1 MEHAETRNG
10 NPAEQRIAALEAK
23 IAGQESALSRI
34 MQEKNKQD
42 RYLGMVMENSQHVIL
57 LLDREYRVAY
67 CTRNFLER
75 AGIPGFSAI
84 TGLCI
89 QDILERYY
97 SETIS
102 RKIQELISQAGKT
115 RMPAVSPVA
124 VFRKFEKNPRYYNAY
139 VTILEDAE
147 GGTDGVMLLF
157 ADISGLKNALDAAE
171 AASQAKSDFL
181 AKMSHEIR
189 TPMNTIIGMSELVRT
204 DNLDET
210 QRSYFGNINAMAKSL
225 LRIINDILDFSKIE
239 AGKFDLLPV
248 HYDVWALFDS
258 LCSMNRLFAQGKG
271 LEFHGIRSADVP
283 QYLYGDE
290 IRCRQIFTNILSNAI
305 KYTQKGSVSF
315 TLRRGNPGCGA
326 AGDGGDD
333 DAGQRNYLVAE
344 VKDTGIGIKQK
355 NIHRLFD
362 SFEQL
367 DKKNNRGI
375 QGTGLGLAIVK
386 NLVDMMDGF
395 IRVESEYGK
404 GSLFAVYIP
413 LVPGDPSLAESSGD
427 DADYVMAAGD
437 LNILLVDDTPENLTV
452 AQGFLATHGMR
463 AETASGGEE
472 ALALVREKAE
482 GGSCYDL
489 ILMDYMMPGMNG
501 METARH
507 IRELERER
515 QARGALP
522 QGPAPI
528 VALTAAAG
536 EAAGL
541 FASGMNG
548 FLTKPLERNRFNGIL
563 AKWLPPSK
571 LRILSGPPVEA
582 QGKEIS
588 IPGGLREIEGL
599 AVETG
604 IANTGGTVSGY
615 LLVLRQFCA
624 RLDQG
629 AAGILGAT
637 ERADGGD
644 FAVKVHGYAGVMN
657 TIGMKPLGDRALRLE
672 QAGKAGDAAFCRSA
686 SGPFCDSLLRFRE
699 DLLKAGLPDQSSR
712 KPGPASGAGQV
723 NAEGELRE
731 RLGALKAACETYRD
745 SAIEEA
751 AEGLRNIALEGQ
763 AGSALEEIL
772 RLLEEFDYAKALEKI
787 ENLLRYC

>member
-1 MEHAETRNG
+1 MEQAGTKNG
-10 NPAEQRIAALEAK
+10 NPAAEQRIAALEAK
-23 IAGQESALSRI
+23 IAGQESALLRI
-34 MQEKNKQD
+34 TREKNKQD
-42 RYLGMVMENSQHVIL
+42 KYLGMVMENSQQVIL
-57 LLDREYRVAY
+57 LLDRECRVAY

-75 AGIPGFSAI
+75 AGIPGFSAVE
-84 TGLCI
+84 GLRI
-89 QDILERYY
+89 PDILERYY

-115 RMPAVSPVA
+115 RMTAVSPIA

-139 VTILEDAE
+139 ATILEDAE

-258 LCSMNRLFAQGKG
+258 LCSMHRFLAQGKG
-271 LEFHGIRSADVP
+271 LKFHEIRSADVP

-290 IRCRQIFTNILSNAI
+290 IRCRQIFTNILNNAI
-305 KYTQKGSVSF
+305 KYTRRGSVSF
-315 TLRRGNPGCGA
+315 KLRRGSP
-326 AGDGGDD
+326 GDGK
-333 DAGQRNYLVAE
+333 AGSAEQRDYLVAE
-344 VKDTGIGIKQK
+344 VEDTGIGIKQK
-355 NIHRLFD
+355 NIRRLFD
-362 SFEQL
+362 SFEQI

-404 GSLFAVYIP
+404 GSRFTVYIP
-413 LVPGDPSLAESSGD
+413 LVAGDPSLAESSGD
-427 DADYVMAAGD
+427 GADYVMAAGD

-452 AQGFLATHGMR
+452 AQGFLAAHGMR
-463 AETASGGEE
+463 AETAAGGEE
-472 ALALVREKAE
+472 ALARVRAKAGE
-482 GGSCYDL
+482 GSYYDL
-489 ILMDYMMPGMNG
+489 ILMDYMMPGMDG
-501 METARH
+501 METTRR
-507 IRELERER
+507 IRELEREW

-541 FASGMNG
+541 FSSGMNG
-548 FLTKPLERNRFNGIL
+548 FLAKPLERNRFNGIL

-571 LRILSGPPVEA
+571 LRSLAGPPSPEPPGPEA
-582 QGKEIS
+582 SVPE
-588 IPGGLREIEGL
+588 GLRGIEGL

-604 IANTGGTVSGY
+604 IANTGGAVSGY

-624 RLDQG
+624 GLDRG
-629 AAGILGAT
+629 AAGILGAA
-637 ERADGGD
+637 EGADWGN

-657 TIGMKPLGDRALRLE
+657 TVGMKPLGDRALRLE
-672 QAGKAGDAAFCRSA
+672 QAGKAGDAAFCRA
-686 SGPFCDSLLRFRE
+686 GAGPFCDSLFRFRE
-699 DLLKAGLPDQSSR
+699 DLLKAGLPAASPLR
-712 KPGPASGAGQV
+712 PGLSPVSGTPPLRVDA
-723 NAEGELRE
+723 GELRE
-731 RLGALKAACETYRD
+731 RLGALKAACETCRD
-745 SAIEEA
+745 SAIEGA
-751 AEGLRNIALEGQ
+751 AERLRDIAAPG
-763 AGSALEEIL
+763 GALEEIL
-772 RLLEEFDYAKALEKI
+772 RLIETFDYAEAREKI
-787 ENLLRYC
+787 ETLLRG

>member
-1 MEHAETRNG
+1 MEHSETQGGRT
-10 NPAEQRIAALEAK
+10 ERRIAALEAK
-23 IAGQESALSRI
+23 IAEQEGALSRI
-34 MQEKNKQD
+34 VQEKNKQD
-42 RYLGMVMENSQHVIL
+42 KYLGMVMENSQHVIL

-67 CTRNFLER
+67 CTKNFLER

-84 TGLCI
+84 AGLCI
-89 QDILERYY
+89 PDILERYY

-102 RKIQELISQAGKT
+102 RKIQELISQAEKT

-139 VTILEDAE
+139 TTILEDAE
-147 GGTDGVMLLF
+147 GGTDGVMILF

-248 HYDVWALFDS
+248 HYDVRALFDS
-258 LCSMNRLFAQGKG
+258 LCSMYRLLAQGKG
-271 LEFHGIRSADVP
+271 LEFRGTRSADVP

-290 IRCRQIFTNILSNAI
+290 IRCRQIFTNILSNAV
-305 KYTQKGSVSF
+305 KYTRRGSVSF
-315 TLRRGNPGCGA
+315 TLRRGSPG
-326 AGDGGDD
+326 GGE
-333 DAGQRNYLVAE
+333 GQDYLAAE
-344 VKDTGIGIKQK
+344 VEDTGIGIKQK

-367 DKKNNRGI
+367 DRKNNRGI
-375 QGTGLGLAIVK
+375 QGTGLGMAIVK
-386 NLVDMMDGF
+386 NLLDMMGGF

-404 GSLFAVYIP
+404 GSRFSVYIP
-413 LVPGDPSLAESSGD
+413 LVPGDPSLAESSGGG
-427 DADYVMAAGD
+427 ADYVVAAGD

-452 AQGFLATHGMR
+452 AQGFLAAHGMR

-472 ALALVREKAE
+472 ALARVREKA
-482 GGSCYDL
+482 GAGSYYDL
-489 ILMDYMMPGMNG
+489 ILMDYMMPGMDG
-501 METARH
+501 METTRH
-507 IRELERER
+507 IRELEREW
-515 QARGALP
+515 QAQGALP

-528 VALTAAAG
+528 VALTAATG

-571 LRILSGPPVEA
+571 LRSLAGPPEPQSPEVSVPE
-582 QGKEIS
+582 
-588 IPGGLREIEGL
+588 GLRKIEGL
-599 AVETG
+599 AAETG
-604 IANTGGTVSGY
+604 IANTGGAVSGY

-624 RLDQG
+624 GLDRG
-629 AAGILGAT
+629 VAGILGAA
-637 ERADGGD
+637 EQDDWRDL
-644 FAVKVHGYAGVMN
+644 AVKAHGYAGVMN
-657 TIGMKPLGDRALRLE
+657 TIGMKPLGESALRLE
-672 QAGKAGDAAFCRSA
+672 HAGKAGDAVFCRSGA
-686 SGPFCDSLLRFRE
+686 GPFCESLLRFRE
-699 DLLKAGLPDQSSR
+699 DLLKAGIN
-712 KPGPASGAGQV
+712 PASGTAPLRLE
-723 NAEGELRE
+723 AGELRE
-731 RLGALKAACETYRD
+731 RLGALKAACETCRD
-745 SAIEEA
+745 SAIEKA
-751 AEGLRNIALEGQ
+751 AEGLRNIALEEDG
-763 AGSALEEIL
+763 AALEEIL
-772 RLLEEFDYAKALEKI
+772 RLLEGFDYAEALEKI
-787 ENLLRYC
+787 EGLLSLRP